1 MKYFLL
7 ALLAFPVPA
16 QSQKKFSLS
25 IYLPPN
31 IQKEKLH
38 ISYYTGKETKNV
50 GVNHSDSITIR
61 DTYFSEHVILHL
73 TYAITTPENPY
84 GAIFYVNDQA
94 AEIRILENDPSK
106 NIFQQVIVKNMTDAA
121 PLGVNQMKAYIEK
134 EHAAVIAGMKQ
145 FQGLQRNDSLFADL
159 QKKAKKEMAKRLEY
173 IINHGNQYYSFYTF
187 GEGYINSPLH
197 SVDSLIYIFN
207 HVFPLKFR
215 NNYEGKK
222 MLSLLN
228 IRKLREQQ
236 RAAPDFTVM
245 DINNQP
251 ISLHQYRN
259 KYVLINF
266 WASWCVPCVKEF
278 PSLNKITGDIPDDK
292 LVKIFIT
299 EDSDTAA
306 FEQARKKYNVQGIH
320 IFANEEL
327 ITKYKA
333 AAIPQVYLIDKEGR
347 IVYDR
352 EALRDPA
359 LLQLAEIIQKTP
371 GLH

>member
-359 LLQLAEIIQKTP
+359 LLQLADIIQKTP